1 MMIKTRAAHSGQYNH
16 PSDW

>member
-1 MMIKTRAAHSGQYNH
+1 MMIKAGAAHSGQYNH